1 MNSSAANFRTAVNGA
16 PSGTLNLY
24 FPTEINHNGRKSKEV
39 TRFRTYTLK
48 GSLGSEVSVTLKDT
62 FPPVA
67 IFPAKGG
74 GRRSGLHGGK
84 KKLKMVLR
92 VSTTRTYLHKR
103 EGFNFKLGLH
113 LGPF

>member
-84 KKLKMVLR
+84 KKTENGASR
-92 VSTTRTYLHKR
+92 FNDAYLLTQ
-103 EGFNFKLGLH
+103 EGGFQL
-113 LGPF
+113 